1 MNNLEKFKANNS
13 KKPTNSANQMRS
25 RRKQDFSSMHYWWL
39 FTTLRRK
46 IQKLTKKLYPVSHK
60 TIFKMQRK
68 SDQELI
74 FYATIS
80 EGWGD
85 FLVYVGRGSYGD
97 WELDRIWLKYGKD
110 NSEANGD

>member
-1 MNNLEKFKANNS
+1 MNKLQKFKAKNNE
-13 KKPTNSANQMRS
+13 KPTNSANQMRS
-25 RRKQDFSSMHYWWL
+25 RKKQGFSSIHYWWL

-60 TIFKMQRK
+60 TIFQMRRK
-68 SDQELI
+68 SEQELI

-85 FLVYVGRGSYGD
+85 FLVYVGSGSYRD